1 MATIEYF
8 VSSRAEHEYVVHS
21 RINSEYFLNLKA
33 EQAINAALGWHGGK
47 IGKYRFEVN
56 VFTKSSKLGINNG
69 KVWKLC
75 MWEGDKGMANGCVV
89 NYDRGW
95 QLKPLKEYEPY
106 ILHILRLYS

>member
-1 MATIEYF
+1 MAKIEYF
-8 VSSRAEHEYVVHS
+8 VSSRAEQEYVIHS

-56 VFTKSSKLGINNG
+56 VFKKPSKLAINNG

-75 MWEGDKGMANGCVV
+75 IWDGEKGMANGCVV

-95 QLKPLKEYEPY
+95 QIRPVREFEPY
-106 ILHILRLYS
+106 IKHILSLYS